1 MKVKDNL
8 FAAAV
13 VLGTLIMTAGAY
25 LTVKALRNLTFGFE
39 PIAEQ
44 DLAWMSWLGA
54 PTITYWYEGH
64 SFVMGMMVVLL
75 GLGIAF
81 MNQSVVPAIAGVLLA
96 AVLAITGN
104 PDWTIRA
111 GLLDGTIRIG
121 CYVPETAECREM
133 LGLARDSAQ
142 SRYASKDDQAK
153 GIIDAEWYTKR
164 LADVVPADVRD
175 KVVFYVLPAVAI
187 ARMLAHWGDANQ
199 LKAVIETQ
207 RQEAKDLRERLLEE
221 GLQASQT
228 QGPEASQ

>member
-1 MKVKDNL
+1 MKVKDTL
-8 FAAAV
+8 YAATV
-13 VLGTLIMTAGAY
+13 ILGTLIMLAGAY
-25 LTVKALRNLTFGFE
+25 LAVKALQNLTFGFE

-44 DLAWMSWLGA
+44 DRAWMSWLGS
-54 PTITYWYEGH
+54 PTTTYWYEGH
-64 SFVMGMMVVLL
+64 SFMMGMMVFVL
-75 GLGIAF
+75 GLGIAVAH
-81 MNQSVVPAIAGVLLA
+81 QSVAPAIAGVLLA

-104 PDWTIRA
+104 PDWTVRA

-153 GIIDAEWYTKR
+153 GMIDAEWYTKR
-164 LADVVPADVRD
+164 LTDVVPAEVHD
-175 KVVFYVLPAVAI
+175 KVVFYVLPGIAI
-187 ARMLAHWGDANQ
+187 ARMLAHWGNADQ

-221 GLQASQT
+221 GLQAGQT